1 MWRSS
6 LNDPGQLL
14 VDAEVYLGGGVGLSV
29 SEGALAGTPS
39 VYTLG
44 VLRIRI
50 EVQKNPEAF

>member
-1 MWRSS
+1 M
-6 LNDPGQLL
+6 
-14 VDAEVYLGGGVGLSV
+14 YLGGGVGLSV